1 MASYDKIIKY
11 LAERIDRALSPLE
24 KAIENQNIIIAQNKQ
39 MIDLLAQISTGR
51 QSESEQPPATSTVKP
66 ADSEN

>member
-39 MIDLLAQISTGR
+39 MIDLLTQISTGR
-51 QSESEQPPATSTVKP
+51 QSESEQPPATSNAKP
-66 ADSEN
+66 ADTEN